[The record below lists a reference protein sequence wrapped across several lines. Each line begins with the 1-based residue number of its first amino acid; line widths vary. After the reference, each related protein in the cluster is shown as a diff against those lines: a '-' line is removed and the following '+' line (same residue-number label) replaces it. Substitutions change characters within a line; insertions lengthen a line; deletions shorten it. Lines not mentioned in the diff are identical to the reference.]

1 MYSNLTLSDKRA
13 ISLFFFSMLHFAKSS
28 VSLQFNL
35 SLQQMEQK
43 QSLLGMTLAEITE
56 SVTELNLPK
65 FTARQIADWVYL
77 KRVKSIDEMTN
88 ISLKNREIL
97 AGTFDIGRSEPLD
110 VKTSVDGTQKMLF
123 RTASG
128 KFIETV
134 TIPEDDR
141 LTICVSSQVGCRMNC
156 DFCMTGK
163 QGFHDNLTATEILN
177 QVYSV
182 PDSGAITNLV
192 FMGMGEPLDNYKQV
206 KKASELLMA
215 DYGLA
220 WSPKRITLSSIG
232 LTSNLKRF
240 LDESKCHLAISLH
253 NPIPEQRLAIMPIE
267 KSAPVTSVIEMLRD
281 YDWSHQRRLSFEY
294 IMFDGV
300 NDSLLYARELAKLL
314 AGLDCRI
321 NLIRFHVIPMSKL
334 RPSTEENMIK
344 FRDFLTAKGFI
355 STIRA
360 SRGEDIF
367 AACGMLSTA
376 KIGEKS

>member
-1 MYSNLTLSDKRA
+1 
-13 ISLFFFSMLHFAKSS
+13 
-28 VSLQFNL
+28 
-35 SLQQMEQK
+35 MEQK
-43 QSLLGMTLAEITE
+43 QYLLGMTLAEITE

-77 KRVKSIDEMTN
+77 KRVKNIGEMTN
-88 ISLKNREIL
+88 ISLKNRDIL
-97 AGTFDIGRSEPLD
+97 SEKFDIGRSEPLD
-110 VKTSVDGTQKMLF
+110 IQTSADGTQKMLF
-123 RTASG
+123 KTAGG

-134 TIPEDDR
+134 TIPEEDR

-182 PDSGAITNLV
+182 PDSEAITNLV
-192 FMGMGEPLDNYKQV
+192 FMGMGEPLDNYKNV
-206 KKASELLMA
+206 KKASELLQA
-215 DYGLA
+215 EYGLA
-220 WSPKRITLSSIG
+220 WSPRRITLSTIG

-253 NPIPEQRLAIMPIE
+253 NPFPEQRLAMMPIE
-267 KSAPVTSVIEMLRD
+267 KSSPITSVIGMLRD

-300 NDSLLYARELAKLL
+300 NDTLLYARELTKLL

-321 NLIRFHVIPMSKL
+321 NLIRFHVIPMSNLK
-334 RPSTEENMIK
+334 PSTNENMIK

-360 SRGEDIF
+360 SRGEDIY

-376 KIGEKS
+376 KIMEKS

>member
-1 MYSNLTLSDKRA
+1 MD
-13 ISLFFFSMLHFAKSS
+13 
-28 VSLQFNL
+28 
-35 SLQQMEQK
+35 QK
-43 QSLLGMTLAEITE
+43 QYLLGMTLAEITE
-56 SVTELNLPK
+56 NVTQLGLPK
-65 FTARQIADWVYL
+65 FTGKQIADWIYA

-88 ISLKNREIL
+88 ISLKNREML
-97 AGTFDIGRSEPLD
+97 SEKFDIGRSEPLD
-110 VKTSVDGTQKMLF
+110 IQTSVDGTRKMLF
-123 RTASG
+123 RTYSG

-134 TIPEDDR
+134 TIPEEDR

-163 QGFHDNLTATEILN
+163 QGLHDNLTTTEILN

-182 PDSGAITNLV
+182 PDSQEITNLV
-192 FMGMGEPLDNYKQV
+192 FMGMGEPLDNYKNV
-206 KKASELLMA
+206 KKASELLQA
-215 DYGLA
+215 EYGLG
-220 WSPKRITLSSIG
+220 WSPRRITLSTIG

-240 LDESKCHLAISLH
+240 LDESKCHLAVSLH
-253 NPIPEQRLAIMPIE
+253 NPIPEERLAIMPIE
-267 KSAPVTSVIEMLRD
+267 KSAPSTSVIEMLRE

-300 NDSLLYARELAKLL
+300 NDTLLYARELTKLL

-321 NLIRFHVIPMSKL
+321 NLIRFHVIPMSNLK
-334 RPSTEENMIK
+334 PSTNENMVK

-355 STIRA
+355 CTIRA

-376 KIGEKS
+376 KLVK

>member
-1 MYSNLTLSDKRA
+1 
-13 ISLFFFSMLHFAKSS
+13 
-28 VSLQFNL
+28 
-35 SLQQMEQK
+35 
-43 QSLLGMTLAEITE
+43 MTQAEIIE
-56 SVTELNLPK
+56 CVTELNLPK
-65 FTARQIADWVYL
+65 FTGKQIADWVYL
-77 KRVKSIDEMTN
+77 KRVKSIEEMTN
-88 ISLKNREIL
+88 ISVKNRAIL
-97 AGTFDIGRSEPLD
+97 SESYEVGRSEPVN
-110 VKTSVDGTQKMLF
+110 VKKSVDGTRKMLF
-123 RTASG
+123 KTDSG

-163 QGFHDNLTATEILN
+163 MGYHDNLAANEILN

-182 PDSGAITNLV
+182 PDSEKITNLV

-206 KKASELLMA
+206 SKASELLMA
-215 DYGLA
+215 EYGLA
-220 WSPKRITLSSIG
+220 WSPKRITLSTIG
-232 LTSNLKRF
+232 LTSNLRRF
-240 LDESKCHLAISLH
+240 LDDSKCHLAVSLH
-253 NPIPEQRLAIMPIE
+253 NPVPEERLQIMPIE
-267 KSAPVTSVIEMLRD
+267 KSAPITSVIDMLRD

-300 NDSLLYARELAKLL
+300 NDSLLYARELSKLL

-334 RPSTEENMIK
+334 KPSTDENMVK

-376 KIGEKS
+376 KVNDLSK

>member
-1 MYSNLTLSDKRA
+1 
-13 ISLFFFSMLHFAKSS
+13 
-28 VSLQFNL
+28 
-35 SLQQMEQK
+35 MEQK
-43 QSLLGMTLAEITE
+43 QYILGMTLAEITD
-56 SVTELNLPK
+56 SVSELNLPK
-65 FTARQIADWVYL
+65 FTGKQIADWVYQ

-88 ISLKNREIL
+88 ISLANREIL
-97 AGTFDIGRSEPLD
+97 SEKFDIGRSEPLNI
-110 VKTSVDGTQKMLF
+110 KTSIDGTRKMLF

-163 QGFHDNLTATEILN
+163 QGLHDNLTANEIIN

-182 PDSGAITNLV
+182 PDSEKITNLV
-192 FMGMGEPLDNYKQV
+192 YMGMGEPLDNYKQV
-206 KKASELLMA
+206 SKASDLLTA
-215 DYGLA
+215 EYGLA
-220 WSPKRITLSSIG
+220 WSPKRITLSTIG
-232 LTSNLKRF
+232 LASNLRRF
-240 LDESKCHLAISLH
+240 LDESRCHLAVSLH
-253 NPIPEQRLAIMPIE
+253 NPIPEERLKIMPIE
-267 KSAPVTSVIEMLRD
+267 RSAPITSVIDMLRN

-300 NDSLLYARELAKLL
+300 NDSLIYARELSKLL
-314 AGLDCRI
+314 AGMDCRI
-321 NLIRFHVIPMSKL
+321 NLIRFHKIPMSNL
-334 RPSTEENMIK
+334 QPSTNENMIK

-355 STIRA
+355 CTIRA

-376 KIGEKS
+376 KTGETS

>member
-1 MYSNLTLSDKRA
+1 
-13 ISLFFFSMLHFAKSS
+13 
-28 VSLQFNL
+28 
-35 SLQQMEQK
+35 MEQK
-43 QSLLGMTLAEITE
+43 KYFLGMTQAEINE
-56 SVTELNLPK
+56 CVTELKLPK
-65 FTARQIADWVYL
+65 FTGKQIADWVYL

-88 ISLKNREIL
+88 ISIKNREIL
-97 AGTFDIGRSEPLD
+97 SKRYEVGRTEPMN
-110 VKTSVDGTQKMLF
+110 VKTSVDGTRKMLF

-134 TIPEDDR
+134 TIPEDER

-163 QGFHDNLTATEILN
+163 MGFQDNLTANEILN

-182 PDSGAITNLV
+182 PDSDKITNLV

-206 KKASELLMA
+206 SKASDLLMA
-215 DYGLA
+215 EYGLA
-220 WSPKRITLSSIG
+220 WSPKRITLSTIG
-232 LTSNLKRF
+232 LTSNMRRF
-240 LDESKCHLAISLH
+240 LDDSKCHLAISLH
-253 NPIPEQRLAIMPIE
+253 NPVPEQRLEIMPIE
-267 KSAPVTSVIEMLRD
+267 KSAPITSVIDMLRD

-294 IMFDGV
+294 IMFDGL
-300 NDSLLYARELAKLL
+300 NDSLLYARELSKLL
-314 AGLDCRI
+314 VGLDCRI

-334 RPSTEENMIK
+334 KPSSNENMIK

-376 KIGEKS
+376 KVKD

>member
-1 MYSNLTLSDKRA
+1 MD
-13 ISLFFFSMLHFAKSS
+13 
-28 VSLQFNL
+28 
-35 SLQQMEQK
+35 QK
-43 QSLLGMTLAEITE
+43 QYLLGMTLAEITE
-56 SVTELNLPK
+56 KVTELGLPK
-65 FTARQIADWVYL
+65 FTAKQIAHWVYL
-77 KRVKSIDEMTN
+77 KRVKDINEMTN
-88 ISLKNREIL
+88 ISLKNRQIL
-97 AGTFDIGRSEPLD
+97 SEKFDTGRSEPLD
-110 VKTSVDGTQKMLF
+110 VKTSVDGTRKMLF
-123 RTASG
+123 KTGSG

-134 TIPEDDR
+134 TIPESDR

-182 PDSGAITNLV
+182 PDSETITNLV

-206 KKASELLMA
+206 NKTSELLMA
-215 DYGLA
+215 EYSLA
-220 WSPKRITLSSIG
+220 WSPKRITLSTIG
-232 LTSNLKRF
+232 LTSNLKSF

-253 NPIPEQRLAIMPIE
+253 NPIPEQRQTIMPIE
-267 KSAPVTSVIEMLRD
+267 KSAPITSVIEMLHK

-300 NDSLLYARELAKLL
+300 NDSLLYARELTKLL

-321 NLIRFHVIPMSKL
+321 NLIRFHVIPMSSL
-334 RPSTEENMIK
+334 RPSTEENMIR
-344 FRDFLTAKGFI
+344 FRDFLSAKGFI

-376 KIGEKS
+376 KLEQH